1 MQATCAYNC
10 PMRIIVLVAALGLSA
25 ACESGS
31 SDGGNAPELS
41 APAGKVVDIEGT
53 VRARPEQGEA
63 RALALGDEVRGSDI
77 IETGPEGSVRI
88 ELYHNNAQWS
98 LGPDKQRQVSESEAW
113 RLPAQPRQPLLT
125 RTDDTDPTAAAG
137 RQAERHAADTL
148 ATARAAVPEEPVDMP
163 DRAPSAAA
171 DETLDVAA
179 GKAASTPVQRR
190 ITGDQRASQKKGDS
204 KQDSSMKESRAADT
218 STVEPELRAEKAPV
232 AEATGGAAA
241 ALDHGPPSSASAKAA
256 PRSVPAPESSASLAP
271 ASPTIELGTTKVGD
285 DADAAAL
292 RAIRRAIQKQL
303 PRVRQCLG
311 THKPAERSVVV
322 TFVITAEGRASSIE
336 SPARDEVLRG
346 CLGKHLRSLTIT
358 GVPAG
363 TKVEQTLLLADF

>member
-1 MQATCAYNC
+1 
-10 PMRIIVLVAALGLSA
+10 MRIIVLVAALGLSA

-31 SDGGNAPELS
+31 SDSGKAPELS

-53 VRARPEQGEA
+53 VRARPERGEA

-113 RLPAQPRQPLLT
+113 RLPRQPRQPLLT

-163 DRAPSAAA
+163 DRAPSAAV
-171 DETLDVAA
+171 DETLDVVAE
-179 GKAASTPVQRR
+179 AASIPVERS
-190 ITGDQRASQKKGDS
+190 ITRDQRDSRKKRDS
-204 KQDSSMKESRAADT
+204 KQDSSVRESRAADT
-218 STVEPELRAEKAPV
+218 STVELGLRAAKAPV
-232 AEATGGAAA
+232 SGAGEDGAA
-241 ALDHGPPSSASAKAA
+241 ALDRGPPMGASADAA
-256 PRSVPAPESSASLAP
+256 QRSMPAPERAASLAP
-271 ASPTIELGTTKVGD
+271 ASPAIQLGTTRLGN
-285 DADAAAL
+285 DAGEAAL
-292 RAIRRAIQKQL
+292 RAIRSAIQKQL
-303 PRVRQCLG
+303 PRVMRCLG
-311 THKPAERSVVV
+311 AHEPAERSVVIS
-322 TFVITAEGRASSIE
+322 FVVTAEGRASSMK
-336 SPARDEVLRG
+336 SRARDKVLRG
-346 CLGKHLRSLTIT
+346 CLDAHLRSLHIT
-358 GVPAG
+358 DVPAG